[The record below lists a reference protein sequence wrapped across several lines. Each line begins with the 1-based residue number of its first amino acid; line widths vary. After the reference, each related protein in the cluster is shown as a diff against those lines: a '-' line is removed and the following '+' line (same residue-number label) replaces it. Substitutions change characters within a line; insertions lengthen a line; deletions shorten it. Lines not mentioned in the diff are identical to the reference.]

1 METVNKTSHYLEI
14 LYDKWSPFVVS
25 VILIIY
31 HILSFLFPW
40 DLTWIE
46 YICLPSLF
54 TTIHMYNS
62 RDVFMFC
69 KVHRCFVNYVLGNTI
84 ACAANHYWVNP
95 YMNVYWFAFVM
106 AGTILAMLL
115 GLIYYTQEHRQK
127 RINN

>member
-14 LYDKWSPFVVS
+14 LYDKWSPFIIS
-25 VILIIY
+25 VILVVY
-31 HILSFLFPW
+31 HTLSFLFPW

-115 GLIYYTQEHRQK
+115 GLIYYTKEHGK
-127 RINN
+127 SKHI

>member
-115 GLIYYTQEHRQK
+115 GLIYYTQEHRRK
-127 RINN
+127 FK

>member
-25 VILIIY
+25 AILIIY

-62 RDVFMFC
+62 RDVFIFC

-95 YMNVYWFAFVM
+95 YMNIYWFAFIM

-115 GLIYYTQEHRQK
+115 GLIYYIQEHGRK
-127 RINN
+127 NK